1 MKQSHRL
8 NNVGLIN
15 RDKVITFNFNG
26 KSYQGY
32 EGDTLA
38 SALLANGVHLVGRSF
53 KYHRPRGFIGAG
65 VDEPNAKLQVTIN
78 GHLSLIHI

>member
-32 EGDTLA
+32 EGDNLA
-38 SALLANGVHLVGRSF
+38 SALLANGVHLLGRSL
-53 KYHRPRGFIGAG
+53 KYHR
-65 VDEPNAKLQVTIN
+65 T
-78 GHLSLIHI
+78 

>member
-53 KYHRPRGFIGAG
+53 KSVSYTHLTLPTT
-65 VDEPNAKLQVTIN
+65 VDV
-78 GHLSLIHI
+78 

>member
-53 KYHRPRGFIGAG
+53 KSVSY
-65 VDEPNAKLQVTIN
+65 T
-78 GHLSLIHI
+78 HLTLPTTNSV

>member
-53 KYHRPRGFIGAG
+53 KYFMCCGISLNFKP
-65 VDEPNAKLQVTIN
+65 
-78 GHLSLIHI
+78 LSAS

>member
-38 SALLANGVHLVGRSF
+38 SALL
-53 KYHRPRGFIGAG
+53 
-65 VDEPNAKLQVTIN
+65 
-78 GHLSLIHI
+78 LSLIHI

>member
-53 KYHRPRGFIGAG
+53 KYHRPRGFFGAG
-65 VDEPNAKLQVTIN
+65 VDEPYAVVQLYRNNA
-78 GHLSLIHI
+78 